1 MPNDDHPHDRP
12 RPRKRPK
19 QARSRL
25 TVDAIVEAA
34 AQVLVAD
41 GYDGLTTTRVAERAG
56 VSIGTLYQYFP
67 DKDALVAAL
76 VEGHLAAEEIALNA
90 AFADL
95 EATGDLAETP
105 LAEAIDRLVEA
116 FVGVF
121 AEAPE
126 RSSALYAQV
135 PYVKWQS
142 GVLGVARRT
151 TEAVTALLQAHAPD
165 VRRPDAALAAFVVVH
180 AVDTLTQRAVTERPA
195 DVASGAVTAEATD
208 LVRRYLLNAPERQTY
223 GYSTTQP
230 ALQVEERR
238 DGEEHGQP
246 DDVIRR
252 RDKRAGGEGGIDADA
267 VEQERNR
274 RSEHGRDHDHDEE
287 RES

>member
-1 MPNDDHPHDRP
+1 MPSDDRSDDRP
-12 RPRKRPK
+12 RPRKRPQ

-25 TVDAIVEAA
+25 TVEAVVEAA

-41 GYDGLTTTRVAERAG
+41 GYDALTTTRVAERAG

-67 DKDALVAAL
+67 DKDDLVAAL
-76 VEGHLAAEEIALNA
+76 VEGHLAAEEAALAA

-95 EATGDLAETP
+95 EAAGGSAEVP
-105 LAEAIDRLVEA
+105 LADAIDRLVGA
-116 FVGVF
+116 FVSVF

-151 TEAVTALLQAHAPD
+151 TEAVTTLLQAHAAD
-165 VRRPDAALAAFVVVH
+165 LRRPDATLAAFVVVH

-195 DVASGAVTAEATD
+195 DVASGVVTAEAVD
-208 LVRRYLLNAPERQTY
+208 LVRRYLL
-223 GYSTTQP
+223 
-230 ALQVEERR
+230 V
-238 DGEEHGQP
+238 D
-246 DDVIRR
+246 
-252 RDKRAGGEGGIDADA
+252 
-267 VEQERNR
+267 EQ
-274 RSEHGRDHDHDEE
+274 D
-287 RES
+287 